1 MRRSSS
7 SVFIFHADTISHLM
21 SQPYPGII
29 MRTTVCCQ
37 YVLLRK
43 SVFSE
48 IKKQPPY

>member
-29 MRTTVCCQ
+29 ITTTVCYQ
-37 YVLLRK
+37 YVLRK
-43 SVFSE
+43 PVFSE
-48 IKKQPPY
+48 ITKQPPY